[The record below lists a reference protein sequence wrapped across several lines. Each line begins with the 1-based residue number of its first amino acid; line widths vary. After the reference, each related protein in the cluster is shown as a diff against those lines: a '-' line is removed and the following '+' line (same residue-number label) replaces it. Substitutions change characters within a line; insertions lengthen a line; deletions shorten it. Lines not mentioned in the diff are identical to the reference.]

1 MSSETDN
8 FITLDDISEIQD
20 VVNGDFIFTISKGII
35 YKLDFQ
41 NFIISK
47 DNIDFYTTIESL
59 SAQVVTN
66 TQSLCAINGYIN
78 DNKNDLAEA
87 INCRAQVNELSSS
100 WDSTYTTVHSLS
112 DTTWLPLPD
121 ENNALYSGAMIYY
134 DGAVGDWKHTQP
146 GTRGSVI
153 VVNTSGVPVFG
164 SASTVGGTFRYI
176 DSDEITFPVRF
187 WWRTSEYTFSN
198 NITRFS
204 KVIDLP
210 PITDIYN
217 FIQLNSNLYVS
228 VGSAS
233 GTDPILRSRSITYT
247 VNGVA
252 AGQGAAGTL
261 IIQDGNVDNKQP
273 INIQVTITAAI
284 QYISGRGTGPH
295 PNITYGYTING
306 TPVAE

>member
-153 VVNTSGVPVFG
+153 VVNNSGVPVFG

-176 DSDEITFPVRF
+176 DSKEITFQLGGTFGGREYARRAGVTYF
-187 WWRTSEYTFSN
+187 SE
-198 NITRFS
+198 
-204 KVIDLP
+204 VIDLP
-210 PITDIYN
+210 PITDIYS

-228 VGSAS
+228 VGDAS
-233 GTDPILRSRSITYT
+233 GTDPILRDRSTTYT

-252 AGQGAAGTL
+252 AGQGVAGTL
-261 IIQDGNVDNKQP
+261 IIQDGNVGNKEP
-273 INIQVTITAAI
+273 INIQVTITAAV
-284 QYISGRGTGPH
+284 QYLTPRLTVP
-295 PNITYGYTING
+295 PNITYGYTISG
-306 TPVAE
+306 TSVAE

>member
-20 VVNGDFIFTISKGII
+20 VVSGDFIFTISKGVI

-78 DNKNDLAEA
+78 DNKDDLAES
-87 INCRAQVNELSSS
+87 INCRAQVSELSAS

-112 DTTWLPLPD
+112 DTAWLPLPD
-121 ENNALYSGAMIYY
+121 ETNGLRSGAMIYY
-134 DGAVGDWKHTQP
+134 DGEIGDWKHTQP

-153 VVNTSGVPVFG
+153 VVGSGGIPVFG
-164 SASTVGGTFRYI
+164 SASTVAGTFKYI
-176 DSDEITFPVRF
+176 NSGEENFSAGVIQGGDSYITF
-187 WWRTSEYTFSN
+187 T
-198 NITRFS
+198 
-204 KVIDLP
+204 KVIDIST
-210 PITDIYN
+210 ITDIYN
-217 FIQLNSNLYVS
+217 YIQLNSNLYIS
-228 VGSAS
+228 INSYSGSS
-233 GTDPILRSRSITYT
+233 PVIRQRSITYT

-252 AGQGAAGTL
+252 VAAAAGTL
-261 IIQDGNVDNKQP
+261 IIPNGNVDDGLP
-273 INIQVTITAAI
+273 VNIQATITGTI
-284 QYISGRGTGPH
+284 QYIANLHNATEPTV
-295 PNITYGYTING
+295 TYGYSING
-306 TPVAE
+306 TSVA